1 MNDNDALE
9 TEETLEPE
17 MSSSATTTSET
28 EILLQQFKEA
38 VWERVRASGVSE
50 DDPLFDV
57 LFSTVK
63 LEVLLQIAPGALER
77 QFGHW
82 MDDSRLWLKEV
93 KCEIEAYEDAAIQGQ
108 KSAIAR
114 TVRDLVKVSD
124 RASSQKFFTAIVP
137 AAGVILG
144 SMGIGALLA
153 FSLPLLWESG
163 KSQEESIHF
172 WMPRMVN
179 GSERLLENSS

>member
-1 MNDNDALE
+1 MNDNDVLE
-9 TEETLEPE
+9 TDETLAPE
-17 MSSSATTTSET
+17 MSSSTTTTSET

-82 MDDSRLWLKEV
+82 MEDSHSWLKTV
-93 KCEIEAYEDAAIQGQ
+93 KSELQAYEDAAIQGQ

-114 TVRDLVKVSD
+114 TVRDLVKMSD

-137 AAGVILG
+137 AAGVILV
-144 SMGIGALLA
+144 SMGIGVVLALA
-153 FSLPLLWESG
+153 VPLLWNSG
-163 KSQEESIHF
+163 EEPDSTYLQT
-172 WMPRMVN
+172 
-179 GSERLLENSS
+179 ERLEANGIETLPKS

>member
-1 MNDNDALE
+1 MNDEDALE

-17 MSSSATTTSET
+17 MSSSTTTTSET

-82 MDDSRLWLKEV
+82 MEDSHSWLKEV

-124 RASSQKFFTAIVP
+124 RASNQKFFTAIVP
-137 AAGVILG
+137 AAGVILV
-144 SMGIGALLA
+144 SMGIGVVLALA
-153 FSLPLLWESG
+153 VPLLWNSG
-163 KSQEESIHF
+163 EEPGSTYLQTE
-172 WMPRMVN
+172 RLEAN
-179 GSERLLENSS
+179 GSEMLPKS

>member
-1 MNDNDALE
+1 MNDKDTLTREETSELE
-9 TEETLEPE
+9 T
-17 MSSSATTTSET
+17 SSSTTKTPDT

-38 VWERVRASGVSE
+38 VWDRVRASGVSE
-50 DDPLFDV
+50 DDPLFDI

-82 MDDSRLWLKEV
+82 MEDSHSLLKNV
-93 KCEIEAYEDAAIQGQ
+93 KVELEAYEDAAIQGQ

-114 TVRDLVKVSD
+114 TVSDLVKVSD
-124 RASSQKFFTAIVP
+124 RASSQKFFASVVP

-144 SMGIGALLA
+144 AMGIGAILA
-153 FSLPLLWESG
+153 LAVPLLWNSG
-163 KSQEESIHF
+163 DPTDSTHF
-172 WMPRMVN
+172 PREMIEVN
-179 GSERLLENSS
+179 GSETLPKSQP

>member
-1 MNDNDALE
+1 MDDKDILE
-9 TEETLEPE
+9 NEEIVENE
-17 MSSSATTTSET
+17 MSSSDATISDT
-28 EILLQQFKEA
+28 EILLKQFKEA

-50 DDPLFDV
+50 DDPLFDI

-82 MDDSRLWLKEV
+82 MDDANSFLNKV
-93 KCEIEAYEDAAIQGQ
+93 KCELEAYEDAAIQGQ

-114 TVRDLVKVSD
+114 TVRDLVKISD

-137 AAGVILG
+137 AAGVILV
-144 SMGIGALLA
+144 SMGIGVVLALA
-153 FSLPLLWESG
+153 VPLLWNSG
-163 KSQEESIHF
+163 EEPDSTHLQT
-172 WMPRMVN
+172 
-179 GSERLLENSS
+179 ERLEANGIETLPKN